1 LILLIH
7 GNAGVGKSTV
17 AQMLN
22 ETIPQ
27 ESIVVEVDKLRYNVV
42 DQRVNTTQ
50 LDLVDQQVLTAT
62 KAFLDT
68 KYEAVIIEGVYPSQK
83 HLNKVVEQLHKIDPE
98 VYVYRLDCSL
108 RENVKR
114 DENRD
119 DDLTVGKQV
128 KEVFKEFDQLEHKE
142 ELGEVIDTTGLTP
155 KVTIDK
161 IEDLIKNRKGSV

>member
-1 LILLIH
+1 MILLIH

-22 ETIPQ
+22 DHIKS

-42 DQRVNTTQ
+42 DQRVETDQ
-50 LDLVDQQVLTAT
+50 LDLVDQQVFTAAE
-62 KAFLDT
+62 AFLST
-68 KYEAVIIEGVYPSQK
+68 NYEAVIIEGVYPSQK
-83 HLNKVVEQLHKIDPE
+83 HLHKVVDRLHKIDPE

-119 DDLTVGKQV
+119 DELTVGEKVEEVFEEFDRLDPV
-128 KEVFKEFDQLEHKE
+128 KEI
-142 ELGEVIDTTGLTP
+142 GEVVDTTGLTP
-155 KVTIDK
+155 ERTVDK
-161 IEDLIKNRKGSV
+161 IEELLEGERGRV